1 MKEVADAADEGRM
14 MEVFGTGTAA
24 IVSPV
29 RRISWRGR
37 LVDCGLADN
46 VEAGPIAQQMKDCK
60 FSSLSYTP
68 PSHNPSFTLQ
78 TNH

>member
-14 MEVFGTGTAA
+14 MEVFGAGTAA

-60 FSSLSYTP
+60 FSCPP
-68 PSHNPSFTLQ
+68 PSAPVHL
-78 TNH
+78 